1 LPGRTESEFQVRPWI
16 LEKLEKYACELFKQ
30 DDRMKAVV
38 LFSGGLDSTVLACH
52 LLAEGAEVRLLSI
65 DYGQRHA
72 KELAHG
78 EALAKEL
85 DAPRK
90 TLSLPELGEVLKG
103 SSLTDDSVE
112 LPEGH
117 YEEESMKATI
127 VPNRNMILL
136 ALAGGYALSSGFDT
150 VAYAAHAGDHAIYP
164 DCRPEFAE
172 AMGRAL
178 GLADWDALTLHRP
191 FVNLTKA
198 DLVKRGHELHAP
210 LNMTWSCY
218 AGKENHCGKCGTCVE
233 RKEAFE
239 LAKIPDPT
247 EYEA

>member
-1 LPGRTESEFQVRPWI
+1 
-16 LEKLEKYACELFKQ
+16 
-30 DDRMKAVV
+30 MKAVV
-38 LFSGGLDSTVLACH
+38 LFSGGLDSTVLASH
-52 LLAEGAEVRLLSI
+52 LLSKGAEARLLSI

-78 EALAKEL
+78 EALAKQL
-85 DAPRK
+85 NLPRK
-90 TLSLPELGEVLKG
+90 TLSLPGLGDLLKG

-117 YEEESMKATI
+117 YAEESMKATV

-150 VAYAAHAGDHAIYP
+150 IAYAAHAGDHFIYP

-172 AMGRAL
+172 AMEKAL
-178 GLADWDALTLHRP
+178 GLADWKDLNLYRP
-191 FVNLTKA
+191 FVDLTKA
-198 DLVKRGHELHAP
+198 DLVKLGEELGAP
-210 LNMTWSCY
+210 LDMTWSCY
-218 AGKENHCGKCGTCVE
+218 AGRENHCGKCGTCVE

-239 LAKIPDPT
+239 LAKVPDPT
-247 EYEA
+247 KYEG

>member
-1 LPGRTESEFQVRPWI
+1 
-16 LEKLEKYACELFKQ
+16 
-30 DDRMKAVV
+30 MKAVV
-38 LFSGGLDSTVLACH
+38 LFSGGLDSTVLASH
-52 LLAEGAEVRLLSI
+52 LLSKGAEAHLLSI

-78 EALAKEL
+78 EALAKQL
-85 DAPRK
+85 NLPRK
-90 TLSLPELGEVLKG
+90 TLSLPGLGDLLKG

-117 YEEESMKATI
+117 YAEESMKATV

-150 VAYAAHAGDHAIYP
+150 IAYAAHAGDHFIYP

-172 AMGRAL
+172 AMEKAL
-178 GLADWDALTLHRP
+178 GLADWKDLNLYRP
-191 FVNLTKA
+191 FVDMTKA
-198 DLVKRGHELHAP
+198 DLVKLGEELGSP
-210 LNMTWSCY
+210 LEMTWSCY
-218 AGKENHCGKCGTCVE
+218 AGMDNHCGKCGTCVE

-239 LAKIPDPT
+239 LAKVPDPT
-247 EYEA
+247 KYEG